1 MIVAIDGGNSKIDV
15 VVLTADGEVR
25 STVRGGG
32 FRPVADGVET
42 AVANLTDAV
51 TRALEAAG
59 LTAPWPVADHV
70 SAYLANVDLP
80 EEEEEFHRIITACN
94 WGRSVRVGND
104 TFALLRA
111 GVTDRWGV
119 AVVCGAGI
127 NCVGVGPDGQIAR
140 FPSIGRVTGD
150 WGGGHHLGEEALWHG
165 VRAEDGRG
173 PRTALAEAVAAHF
186 GAASALEVGLGIH
199 FGEISEERLGELAPV
214 LLTVA
219 AAGDEVAARLVER
232 QADEVSALAT
242 VVLRRLDLL
251 NSPVEVVRGGG
262 VRAARDGL
270 LMAAIQERFSRIAPQ
285 AKLIVV
291 DAPPVLG
298 AALLGLDDA
307 GAPPEAHE
315 RLLTFY
321 ARSPGGHLPTT
332 PPLPLGD
339 VG

>member
-1 MIVAIDGGNSKIDV
+1 MIVAIDGGNSKTDV
-15 VVLTADGEVR
+15 AVLTTGGEVL

-32 FRPVADGVET
+32 FRPAADGAET
-42 AVANLTDAV
+42 AVRNLADAV
-51 TRALEAAG
+51 TRGLETAG

-80 EEEEEFHRIITACN
+80 EEEEEFHRVITACN
-94 WGRSVRVGND
+94 WGRNVRVGND

-111 GVTDRWGV
+111 GVSERWGV

-127 NCVGVGPDGQIAR
+127 NCAGVGPSGEVAR

-173 PRTALAEAVAAHF
+173 PATALSAAVAEHF
-186 GAASALEVGLGIH
+186 GVATVLDVGLGIH
-199 FGEISEERLGELAPV
+199 FGDISEERLGELPPV
-214 LLTVA
+214 LFAVA
-219 AAGDEVAARLVER
+219 EAGDEVAGRLVER
-232 QADEVSALAT
+232 QADEVLALAT

-251 NSPVEVVRGGG
+251 GSPVEVVLGGG
-262 VRAARDGL
+262 VLAARDTL
-270 LMAAIQERFSRIAPQ
+270 LMRAIEERFARVAPQ

-298 AALLGLDDA
+298 AALLGLDAA
-307 GAPPEAHE
+307 GAAPEAYD
-315 RLLTFY
+315 RVRAYY
-321 ARSPGGHLPTT
+321 A
-332 PPLPLGD
+332 
-339 VG
+339 

>member
-1 MIVAIDGGNSKIDV
+1 VILAIDGGNSKTDV
-15 VVLTADGEVR
+15 AVLTTGGEVLA
-25 STVRGGG
+25 TVRGGG

-42 AVANLTDAV
+42 AVRNLADAV
-51 TRALEAAG
+51 TRGLEAAG

-80 EEEEEFHRIITACN
+80 EEEQEFHRVITACN
-94 WGRSVRVGND
+94 WGRGVRVGND

-111 GVTDRWGV
+111 GVSDRWGV

-127 NCVGVGPDGQIAR
+127 NCAGVGPDGQVAR

-173 PRTALAEAVAAHF
+173 PRTALATAVAAHF
-186 GAASALEVGLGIH
+186 GVATALDVGLAIH
-199 FGEISEERLGELAPV
+199 FGDISEERLRELSPV
-214 LLTVA
+214 LFAVA
-219 AAGDEVAARLVER
+219 NDGDQVARRLVER

-242 VVLRRLDLL
+242 VVLRRLGLL
-251 NSPVEVVRGGG
+251 GSPVEVVLGGG
-262 VRAARDGL
+262 VLAARDTL
-270 LMAAIQERFSRIAPQ
+270 LMTAIHERFARLAPQ

-307 GAPPEAHE
+307 GAPPEAYD
-315 RLLTFY
+315 RLRAYY
-321 ARSPGGHLPTT
+321 A
-332 PPLPLGD
+332 
-339 VG
+339 

>member
-1 MIVAIDGGNSKIDV
+1 MIVAIDGGNSKTDV
-15 VVLTADGEVR
+15 AVLTTDGEVL

-32 FRPVADGVET
+32 FRPVADGVEA
-42 AVANLTDAV
+42 AVNNLTDAV

-94 WGRSVRVGND
+94 WGRNVRVGND
-104 TFALLRA
+104 TFALLRS
-111 GVTDRWGV
+111 GTTERWGV

-127 NCVGVGPDGQIAR
+127 NCAGVGPDGQIAR

-173 PRTALAEAVAAHF
+173 PRTALAGAVAAHF
-186 GAASALEVGLGIH
+186 GVDTALEVGLGIH
-199 FGEISEERLGELAPV
+199 FGEISEERLGELSPV
-214 LLTVA
+214 LFAVA
-219 AAGDEVAARLVER
+219 AAGDEIAGRLVER

-242 VVLRRLDLL
+242 VVLRRLGLL
-251 NSPVEVVRGGG
+251 SSPVEVVLGGG
-262 VRAARDGL
+262 VLAARDTL
-270 LMAAIQERFSRIAPQ
+270 LMAAIQERFSRVAPQ
-285 AKLIVV
+285 AKLVVV

-298 AALLGLDDA
+298 AALLGLDAA
-307 GAPPEAHE
+307 GAPLEAHD
-315 RLLTFY
+315 RLRAYY
-321 ARSPGGHLPTT
+321 A
-332 PPLPLGD
+332 
-339 VG
+339 

>member
-1 MIVAIDGGNSKIDV
+1 VGGGHVIVAIDGGNSKTDV
-15 VVLTADGEVR
+15 AVLTPGGEVL

-42 AVANLTDAV
+42 AVSNVADAV
-51 TRALEAAG
+51 TRALESAG
-59 LTAPWPVADHV
+59 LTASWPVADHV

-94 WGRSVRVGND
+94 WGRNVQVGND

-111 GVTDRWGV
+111 GATERWGV

-127 NCVGVGPDGQIAR
+127 NCAGVGPDGQVAR

-173 PRTALAEAVAAHF
+173 PRTALADAVATHF
-186 GAASALEVGLGIH
+186 GAANALEVGLGIH
-199 FGEISEERLGELAPV
+199 FGEISEERLGELSPV
-214 LLTVA
+214 LFAVA
-219 AAGDEVAARLVER
+219 AAGDEVAGRLVER
-232 QADEVSALAT
+232 QADEVTALAT
-242 VVLRRLDLL
+242 VVLRRLALL
-251 NSPVEVVRGGG
+251 SSPVEVVLGGG
-262 VRAARDGL
+262 VLAARDAGL
-270 LMAAIQERFSRIAPQ
+270 MTAIQERFARVAPQ
-285 AKLIVV
+285 AKLVVV

-298 AALLGLDDA
+298 AALLGLDAA

-315 RLLTFY
+315 RLRVFY
-321 ARSPGGHLPTT
+321 S
-332 PPLPLGD
+332 
-339 VG
+339 